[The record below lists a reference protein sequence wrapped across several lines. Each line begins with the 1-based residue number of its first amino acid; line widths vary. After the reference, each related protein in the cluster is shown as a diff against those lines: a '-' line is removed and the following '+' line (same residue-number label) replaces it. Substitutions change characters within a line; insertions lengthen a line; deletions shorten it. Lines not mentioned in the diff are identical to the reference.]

1 MTTLERYGFGGE
13 IRTAAGC
20 PSDGESF
27 GRVVSAHGDYYH
39 LVADVAEGEIL
50 ARKKSSAFREPSSIN
65 ALKGINAFNGKGF
78 PKNINGLKDAKAID
92 AVQPTTGSFVRCTY
106 NRSGESRITGV
117 LPRFAVF
124 ERVDP
129 SSSGRRAQT
138 IAVNFDTLFF
148 LMSANENFSMARLER
163 VLELAD
169 ASGCRRRLVVLLTKS
184 DLAGEDQ
191 VAGWKDQV
199 GTSGVPVLAVSAKTG
214 AGLDGLDPYVAAGRT
229 LAFIGSS
236 GVGKS
241 SLVNALAG
249 EEWMATQEI
258 QSWSGKGRHTT
269 TSRELVMLPSG
280 VMVIDT
286 PGMRELGLL
295 GRDGTH
301 RFHSSGTHRYRR

>member
-13 IRTAAGC
+13 RRAAAGD
-20 PSDGESF
+20 PPEGESF
-27 GRVVSAHGDYYH
+27 GRVVSAHGDYFH

-50 ARKKSSAFREPSSIN
+50 ARKKSAAFR
-65 ALKGINAFNGKGF
+65 
-78 PKNINGLKDAKAID
+78 DASV
-92 AVQPTTGSFVRCTY
+92 VQPTTGDFVRFAY
-106 NRSGESRITGV
+106 NPSGESRITGV
-117 LPRFAVF
+117 VPRFSVF

-148 LMSANENFSMARLER
+148 MMSANENFSEARLSR
-163 VLELAD
+163 ALELAD
-169 ASGCRRRLVVLLTKS
+169 ASGCRDRMAALITKS
-184 DLAGEDQ
+184 DLVDGPQLAAWTEQIADC
-191 VAGWKDQV
+191 
-199 GTSGVPVLAVSAKTG
+199 GVPVLAVSAKTG
-214 AGLDGLDPYVAAGRT
+214 AGMDALAPYAAAERT
-229 LAFIGSS
+229 LALVGSS

-280 VMVIDT
+280 LMVIDT

-301 RFHSSGTHRYRR
+301 RFHSSGTHRYRK

>member
-13 IRTAAGC
+13 RRAAAGD
-20 PSDGESF
+20 PLEGESF
-27 GRVVSAHGDYYH
+27 GRVVSAHGDYFH

-50 ARKKSSAFREPSSIN
+50 ARKKSAAFR
-65 ALKGINAFNGKGF
+65 
-78 PKNINGLKDAKAID
+78 DAS
-92 AVQPTTGSFVRCTY
+92 AVQPTTGDFVRFAY
-106 NRSGESRITGV
+106 NPSGESRITGV
-117 LPRFAVF
+117 VPRFSVF
-124 ERVDP
+124 DRVDP

-148 LMSANENFSMARLER
+148 MMSANENFSEARLSR
-163 VLELAD
+163 ALELAE
-169 ASGCRRRLVVLLTKS
+169 ASSCRDRMATLITKS
-184 DLAGEDQ
+184 DLVDGPQLSAWTEQIADC
-191 VAGWKDQV
+191 
-199 GTSGVPVLAVSAKTG
+199 GVPVLAVSAKTG
-214 AGLDGLDPYVAAGRT
+214 AGMDALAPYAAAGRT
-229 LAFIGSS
+229 LALVGSS

-280 VMVIDT
+280 LMVIDT

-301 RFHSSGTHRYRR
+301 RFHSSGTHRYRK